1 MLEAMAST
9 NLKPS
14 RNSKNGVLRYIVILL
29 KFYSRGVLITW

>member
-14 RNSKNGVLRYIVILL
+14 PNSKNGVLRYIVILL
-29 KFYSRGVLITW
+29 EFYSRGLLITW